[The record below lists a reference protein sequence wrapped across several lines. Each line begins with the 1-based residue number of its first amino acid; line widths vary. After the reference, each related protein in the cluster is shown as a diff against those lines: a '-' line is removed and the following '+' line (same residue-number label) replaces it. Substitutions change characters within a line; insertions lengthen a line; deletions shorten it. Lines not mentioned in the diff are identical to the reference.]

1 MLPARTPK
9 NSLKRLHTISHH
21 LIATT
26 VCSGNHPASA
36 SSSITSRMTL
46 SPSTQRAPWRD
57 ILDSHLE
64 KTPGYE
70 FTIATVGHDAQGRS
84 VPRVRTCGYRGFF
97 PELELHPKG
106 QQAMDEQVE
115 GGGNPSVYESDM
127 MAFTSDVRMEKLGQ
141 LEESGHA
148 VEALFWL
155 KDVMAQWRVKGR
167 AYAVG
172 NPSKDE
178 ESEQVSRETAAK
190 GLRMKGDANGNT
202 TEWTW
207 EKAVTKYFAN
217 HSPIM
222 RGSFKAPPPGQPR
235 SKVPDDQALG
245 LGQKVTDLHDPVARG
260 NFRVV
265 IIMPEE
271 VEQLDLSNQEDP
283 KRWKWTLVNDQ
294 SGSHWVETELWP

>member
-1 MLPARTPK
+1 MLPACNPR

-21 LIATT
+21 LVSTSVYSA
-26 VCSGNHPASA
+26 NRPASA
-36 SSSITSRMTL
+36 SIQTTSKMTL

-70 FTIATVGHDAQGRS
+70 MTIATVGHDAQGRF

-106 QQAMDEQVE
+106 QEAMDEQVD

-127 MAFTSDVRMEKLGQ
+127 LTFTTDVRMEKLGQ

-148 VEALFWL
+148 IEAIFWL

-172 NPSKDE
+172 NPSEDE
-178 ESEQVSRETAAK
+178 EAEQTSREEAAK
-190 GLRMKGDANGNT
+190 GLRVKGDANGDT
-202 TEWTW
+202 AEWTW

-222 RGSFKAPPPGQPR
+222 RGMFPTSF
-235 SKVPDDQALG
+235 DAL
-245 LGQKVTDLHDPVARG
+245 LNTSRLSCLILQCWQNCIL
-260 NFRVV
+260 NF
-265 IIMPEE
+265 IF
-271 VEQLDLSNQEDP
+271 SF
-283 KRWKWTLVNDQ
+283 
-294 SGSHWVETELWP
+294 